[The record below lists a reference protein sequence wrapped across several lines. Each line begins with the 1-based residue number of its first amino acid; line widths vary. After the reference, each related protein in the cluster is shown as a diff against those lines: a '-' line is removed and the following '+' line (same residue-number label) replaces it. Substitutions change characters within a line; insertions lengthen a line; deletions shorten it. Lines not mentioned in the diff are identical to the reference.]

1 MKFIIG
7 KIIGLPFLFV
17 FMNLGFF
24 LFSPEIFATPTMLF
38 PILLLFVFI
47 SIDIL
52 IRPISTK
59 KDAFQ
64 RSISIIS
71 FLLFPIFLYLP
82 YFEFYFW
89 EKSLSKSGM
98 DWYLLIL
105 GTLLLFFGGSTI
117 FCSRLQLGKFGGPK
131 LVIETNHILI
141 QTGLYRYIRHPMYLG
156 FLCLFLGYNIAL
168 GGIVVALI
176 STCFFFLLFRYRMTI
191 EENQLLMEFGNDFSM
206 YRKNTKRL
214 IPFLY

>member
-1 MKFIIG
+1 
-7 KIIGLPFLFV
+7 
-17 FMNLGFF
+17 MNLGFF
-24 LFSPEIFATPTMLF
+24 LFSPEIFTQPTVLF

-47 SIDIL
+47 GIDIL

-64 RSISIIS
+64 RSFLIIS
-71 FLLFPIFLYLP
+71 FLLFPLFLYLP
-82 YFEFYFW
+82 YFEFFFW
-89 EKSLSKSGM
+89 EKSLSENGLA
-98 DWYLLIL
+98 WYFLIL
-105 GTLLLFFGGSTI
+105 GTLFLFFGGSII
-117 FCSRLQLGKFGGPK
+117 FCSRLQLGEFGGPK

-168 GGIVVALI
+168 GGIFVAFI

-191 EENQLLMEFGNDFSM
+191 EENQLLREFGNDFSI
-206 YRKNTKRL
+206 YKKKTKRL